1 MKLTLKSL
9 QAIVEQTMNEIDEKK
24 KRQPAVKQ
32 QQVPELSDEYYASL
46 ADRFYQDYG
55 RTTIEDSWEEKAV
68 QRFCSSVKATSCID
82 IDRNKLKKALEKR
95 LEQRDKDNL
104 ARKVGYLKEIAHKL
118 RVAGHT
124 EEK

>member
-1 MKLTLKSL
+1 MRLTLKHL

-32 QQVPELSDEYYASL
+32 QQVPGLSDEYYASI

-55 RTTIEDSWEEKAV
+55 RTTIEDSWEEQAV

-82 IDRNKLKKALEKR
+82 IDRERLKKALEKR
-95 LEQRDKDNL
+95 LKQRDEENI
-104 ARKVGYLKEIAHKL
+104 AVKVGYLKEVALGL
-118 RVAGHT
+118 RIAGHT